1 MNYKISKIPEK
12 EVNYYT
18 RKGGRDYGSYGGL
31 VQANRIWIDSTFNPT
46 INRYDKLSLE

>member
-31 VQANRIWIDSTFNPT
+31 VQANRIWIDKMFPRDLNLCGTSN
-46 INRYDKLSLE
+46 